1 MSIARAL
8 IADPELLIAD
18 EPTGNLDTT
27 AAADTTIGALLQV
40 RADRN
45 VTLLVAT
52 HDPAIAARCDRT
64 PTVTDGKLL

>member
-8 IADPELLIAD
+8 TADPELLIAD
-18 EPTGNLDTT
+18 EPTGNLDT

-64 PTVTDGKLL
+64 LTVTDGKLL